1 VDCLQQPFLTPHWFD
16 CHLLIGASAATQ
28 MRALIESMAVLHAK
42 FWNKNKR
49 VERVAADATPLGMC
63 AR

>member
-1 VDCLQQPFLTPHWFD
+1 MVTVTALIPGADRVTVPDH
-16 CHLLIGASAATQ
+16 IGATPTQ
-28 MRALIESMAVLHAK
+28 MRALIESMAALHAK

>member
-1 VDCLQQPFLTPHWFD
+1 MTPHWFD